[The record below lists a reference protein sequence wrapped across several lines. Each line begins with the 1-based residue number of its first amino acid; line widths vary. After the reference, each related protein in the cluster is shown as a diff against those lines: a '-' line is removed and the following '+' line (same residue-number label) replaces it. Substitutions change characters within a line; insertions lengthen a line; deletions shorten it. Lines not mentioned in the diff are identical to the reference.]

1 MKKERVLEIIFFVP
15 GVLYAF
21 FRLCMIA
28 AWNLFSKNGEDEL
41 ATGDISGRKEV

>member
-1 MKKERVLEIIFFVP
+1 
-15 GVLYAF
+15 
-21 FRLCMIA
+21 MIA